1 MIRLPNIKSKA
12 KFIILAV
19 LSILTAVLLSVNIRQ
34 VTVSGNSQ
42 YTGNEIVELIFQ
54 KNMDWNSQAVPIVQT
69 QDITMTELLNL

>member
-54 KNMDWNSQAVPIVQT
+54 KNMQSVKKCNISHFFYRQACKI
-69 QDITMTELLNL
+69 DCD